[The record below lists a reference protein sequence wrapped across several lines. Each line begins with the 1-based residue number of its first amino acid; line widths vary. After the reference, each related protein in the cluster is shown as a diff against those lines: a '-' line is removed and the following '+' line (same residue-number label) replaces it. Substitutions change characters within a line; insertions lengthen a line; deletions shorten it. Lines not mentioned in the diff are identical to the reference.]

1 MKCFNHP
8 NSESVGICKNCNKGI
23 CHECL
28 TEVPNGIAC
37 TNSCIE
43 EVTLVNQLIHK
54 NTRSKNTAVGTYLRH
69 ALLYGLM
76 GFTFILYEVL
86 TKKALGFA
94 TIIGILFLVGAFF
107 ICLILKNR
115 KIGHKCIITMFIDNY
130 N

>member
-28 TEVPNGIAC
+28 TELPNGIAC
-37 TNSCIE
+37 TNSCVE

-54 NTRSKNTAVGTYLRH
+54 NTRSKNTAVGAYLRY

-76 GFTFILYEVL
+76 GSAFILYEVL
-86 TKKALGFA
+86 TKKALGFT
-94 TIIGILFLVGAFF
+94 TIIGVLFLVGAFF
-107 ICLILKNR
+107 HLFNAKKQKDR
-115 KIGHKCIITMFIDNY
+115 S
-130 N
+130 